1 MSNLAPNA
9 VLKDTGKKLFSFVQ
23 VVSERSMQ
31 VEQNSINMHNLSKAY
46 TMVGG
51 TVAWAE
57 AGLPFE
63 HD

>member
-1 MSNLAPNA
+1 
-9 VLKDTGKKLFSFVQ
+9 
-23 VVSERSMQ
+23 MQ
-31 VEQNSINMHNLSKAY
+31 VGQNLINEHNLSKAY